1 MNQVYLYG
9 AGGHA
14 KVVLDILKSNDII
27 VPEIFDDNPDVKSF
41 MGILV
46 SRGNIHFPL
55 IISIGNNSVRK
66 NIADRFETSV
76 YSPAIRSKEAVI
88 SENVMMGEGT
98 VVMQN
103 VVIQSSVII
112 GKHCIINTKASID
125 HDCLIHDYVHIAPGV
140 ILCGNVEIGEGS
152 FIGAGTTVIPG
163 IKIGKWSVVGAGS
176 VVVKDIPDRVTA
188 FGSPCKTVK
197 FLDSY

>member
-14 KVVLDILKSNDII
+14 KVILDILKSNGI
-27 VPEIFDDNPDVKSF
+27 VVPKIFDDNPNINSF
-41 MGILV
+41 MGIPV
-46 SRGNIHFPL
+46 SRENIQSPL

-66 NIADRFETSV
+66 TIVERFNSSV
-76 YSPAIRSKEAVI
+76 YNPAVWSKQAFI
-88 SENVMMGEGT
+88 SDTVAMGEGT

-103 VVIQSSVII
+103 TVIQSSVRI

-125 HDCLIHDYVHIAPGV
+125 HDCLIEDYVHIAPGV

-152 FIGAGTTVIPG
+152 LIGAGTTIIPG
-163 IKIGKWSVVGAGS
+163 IKIGKWSIVGAGS
-176 VVVKDIPDRVTA
+176 VVVKDIPDRVMA
-188 FGSPCKTVK
+188 LGSPCRIVK
-197 FLDSY
+197 ILEI